1 MIFHIQAYLP
11 ILVAT
16 AANLTIGALWYSENL
31 FGPMWRNISG
41 KQIDQSDMGKKFALQ
56 AIASLI
62 TAAAL
67 FIAISIFEKTQSGVY
82 AKEGFFKIFSVFL
95 QDIPQNN
102 SLMSAMKTAGFLW
115 LGFMAPSKAGRTIWG
130 SGNWRKF
137 AIEATEQLVSLIA
150 MAAIISSL
158 S

>member
-1 MIFHIQAYLP
+1 MNFHIQAYLP

-16 AANLTIGALWYSENL
+16 AANLTIGAFWYSENL
-31 FGPMWRNISG
+31 FGPMLGNMSK
-41 KQIDQSDMGKKFALQ
+41 KQIDQNDMAKKFALQ
-56 AIASLI
+56 TVASLV

-67 FIAISIFEKTQSGVY
+67 FIAISIFQKTQGGMY
-82 AKEGFFKIFSVFL
+82 AKEGFFKIFSAFL
-95 QDIPQNN
+95 QDMPQNN
-102 SLMSAMKTAGFLW
+102 SLMSAMKTACFIW
-115 LGFMAPSKAGRTIWG
+115 LGFIAPSKAGHTIWG
-130 SGNWRKF
+130 SGNWQRF